1 MGIHIFDLVIP
12 KLKDVS
18 NRNIQLIAT
27 TSLFIA
33 AKYEEIYPES
43 LQKFLEYSENSY
55 GKQ

>member
-27 TSLFIA
+27 ASLFIA
-33 AKYEEIYPES
+33 AKYEEIYP
-43 LQKFLEYSENSY
+43 
-55 GKQ
+55 